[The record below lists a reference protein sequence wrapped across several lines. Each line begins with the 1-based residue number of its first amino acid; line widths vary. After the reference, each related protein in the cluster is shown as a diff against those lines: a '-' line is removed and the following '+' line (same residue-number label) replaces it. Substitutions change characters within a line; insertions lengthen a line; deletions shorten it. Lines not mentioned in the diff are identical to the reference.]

1 MPSESSFPPSSLKP
15 LIEDVTNRLKERKE
29 TVSVAE
35 TVSHELTRTRP
46 EIKEVC

>member
-1 MPSESSFPPSSLKP
+1 MKP

-35 TVSHELTRTRP
+35 TVSHELP
-46 EIKEVC
+46 EPDQKPKKSAETER